1 VALDSY
7 EWSSFRYYASDRAH
21 PHWLR
26 LDSLLAEHGTRSN
39 YRAFVEAHVGGDAG
53 QVWNW
58 AVETAVSE
66 LVDDPSLRTTIA
78 RTVAVALL
86 DAVNPLERPSI
97 DEWLDFPSPGARAQA
112 LKRMRNR
119 RAATP
124 LVDEIT
130 ARAIAIA
137 A

>member
-1 VALDSY
+1 VFVDADDSG
-7 EWSSFRYYASDRAH
+7 H
-21 PHWLR
+21 
-26 LDSLLAEHGTRSN
+26 
-39 YRAFVEAHVGGDAG
+39 AG
-53 QVWNW
+53 QVWSW
-58 AVETAVSE
+58 AVQTAVSE

-86 DAVNPLERPSI
+86 EAVNPRERPSI

-124 LVDEIT
+124 LVSVIA